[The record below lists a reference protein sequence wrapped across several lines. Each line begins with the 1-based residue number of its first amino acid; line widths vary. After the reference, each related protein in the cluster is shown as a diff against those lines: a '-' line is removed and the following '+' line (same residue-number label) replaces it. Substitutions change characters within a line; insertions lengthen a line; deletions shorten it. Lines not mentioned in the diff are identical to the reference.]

1 MINQQINY
9 IQQIYRIIL
18 TLIAIWFINL
28 IWPFISDVILK
39 LVFAFLFTSLL
50 LSSVDSLERKI
61 KNRGMSVLVVTFFVI
76 FVIGI
81 FLTSFI
87 SQLSNQASEFSQRVN
102 PQTLTQ
108 EFNNLG
114 NKFTESL
121 PDFASNFIPS
131 NNDFAITLSKFI
143 DSALNSLASLA
154 GAVGG
159 FLINAISFI
168 ATAPDLE
175 IIISEAA
182 YGILISSKN
191 PDINILL

>member
-1 MINQQINY
+1 MIKKTENQDY
-9 IQQIYRIIL
+9 IKLIYTLFII
-18 TLIAIWFINL
+18 IISSFFIWL

-131 NNDFAITLSKFI
+131 NNDFAITL
-143 DSALNSLASLA
+143 
-154 GAVGG
+154 
-159 FLINAISFI
+159 
-168 ATAPDLE
+168 T
-175 IIISEAA
+175 
-182 YGILISSKN
+182 
-191 PDINILL
+191 